1 MFGIIGVAA
10 AGVAALVGH
19 LRSKSFV
26 ERRLRFSTLV
36 ENPAIGVFAGAAAAI
51 LAAPIVAILPFV
63 GTGTALAF
71 GAGVGTGVARGA
83 NSARSAGSGA
93 NL

>member
-10 AGVAALVGH
+10 AGVAATVGH

-36 ENPAIGVFAGAAAAI
+36 EIPVIGVFAAAAAAI
-51 LAAPIVAILPFV
+51 LAVPVVAILPFV
-63 GTGTALAF
+63 GTRTALAF

-83 NSARSAGSGA
+83 NRARSAGSGA
-93 NL
+93 NP